1 MNDFHFESWTLNT
14 FLDSPDIDINGK
26 TVQQSCSLGI
36 VVWTVHTVNRF
47 QRHDEQWV
55 KAILYSLYCMVT
67 CQYVEEF
74 LKHSR
79 WLPKCRGITKW
90 AWRPIC
96 RGNRYAN
103 MIFSRTYIILI
114 FFLKS
119 EFSTPRKI
127 TFGCQNR

>member
-96 RGNRYAN
+96 RGILAN
-103 MIFSRTYIILI
+103 MSTNFIVTSTQDSSSRDDLRFVYFRLSD
-114 FFLKS
+114 LK
-119 EFSTPRKI
+119 
-127 TFGCQNR
+127 

>member
-55 KAILYSLYCMVT
+55 KAIL
-67 CQYVEEF
+67 
-74 LKHSR
+74 
-79 WLPKCRGITKW
+79 
-90 AWRPIC
+90 
-96 RGNRYAN
+96 
-103 MIFSRTYIILI
+103 
-114 FFLKS
+114 
-119 EFSTPRKI
+119 
-127 TFGCQNR
+127 